1 MDRNT
6 FGYPATPRRIE
17 PADITTDKTQVV
29 LDGGERPRDEKDD
42 QPGAGAGN
50 GEGVTIQS
58 VDRAL
63 SILEYIAAATE
74 PLKLQDI
81 AQDLNLKTPTCYH
94 LLNSL
99 VKRGFVTRNA
109 HPRTYHLGPRIGE
122 MARQGSA
129 HFDIRRAALP
139 HLMAL
144 RDQIGH
150 TVCMAVF
157 SGTELTIAAEAGR
170 ADGVSLSNYQTQ
182 FAAAAHATAL
192 GKAILAWLP
201 EPEIAR
207 VVADRGL
214 TGFTDLTMVSLGDLV
229 ESLRQVRRHGFAVD
243 TGEFRLNVIS
253 LAVALR
259 DPGGGVIGS
268 LGCLLPRDG
277 DDLSMLRDIRS
288 QVSTAAKAVSELLR

>member
-1 MDRNT
+1 MDKNT
-6 FGYPATPRRIE
+6 FGFPATPRRIE
-17 PADITTDKTQVV
+17 PADITTDMTRVI
-29 LDGGERPRDEKDD
+29 LDGSEQAKDRSSEPGET
-42 QPGAGAGN
+42 AGNN

-63 SILEYIAAATE
+63 SILEYIATASE

-81 AQDLNLKTPTCYH
+81 AHDLNLKTPTCYH

-99 VKRGFVTRNA
+99 VKRGFVSRNA
-109 HPRTYHLGPRIGE
+109 HPRSYYLGPKIGE
-122 MARQGSA
+122 MARHGSA
-129 HFDIRRAALP
+129 HFDMRRAALP

-144 RDQIGH
+144 REEIGH

-157 SGTELTIAAEAGR
+157 SGTELTLAAEAGR
-170 ADGVSLSNYQTQ
+170 ADGVQPGSYQPQ
-182 FAAAAHATAL
+182 FAGAAHATAL

-201 EPEIAR
+201 EPQIAR

-214 TGFTDLTMVSLGDLV
+214 TAFTELTIVSLGDLV

-243 TGEFRLNVIS
+243 TGEYRLNVIS

-259 DPGGGVIGS
+259 DPAGGVIGS
-268 LGCLLPRDG
+268 VGCLLPRDG
-277 DDLSMLRDIRS
+277 DDLSMLRDIRG
-288 QVSTAAKAVSELLR
+288 QVSVAASAISGLLR